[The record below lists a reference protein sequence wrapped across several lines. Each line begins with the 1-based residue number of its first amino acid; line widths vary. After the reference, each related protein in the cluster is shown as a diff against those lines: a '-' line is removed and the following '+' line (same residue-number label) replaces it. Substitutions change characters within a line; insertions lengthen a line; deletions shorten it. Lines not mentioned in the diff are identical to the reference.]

1 MHPILSDGE
10 QKNKTS
16 LLLLLLLYIYLPF
29 FCFFF
34 CYRRKSSHALCYACD
49 KTIEGGLLS
58 KPSVMLVRDSSEFS
72 LSLSLSLSALSP
84 LSLLSLS
91 PLSLPPLSLPPTL
104 ISSPISYST
113 STTRNPTKIY
123 K

>member
-1 MHPILSDGE
+1 MLCLRE
-10 QKNKTS
+10 N
-16 LLLLLLLYIYLPF
+16 
-29 FCFFF
+29 
-34 CYRRKSSHALCYACD
+34 YRGRI
-49 KTIEGGLLS
+49 TIETF
-58 KPSVMLVRDSSEFS
+58 RDVGKRQLWI
-72 LSLSLSLSALSP
+72 LSLSLSVSLSSLSP

-91 PLSLPPLSLPPTL
+91 LSLPPAL